1 MKLPYI
7 IALVGVGAISL
18 GAAAF
23 ASNNLLSES
32 KPAAVVAKVGTA
44 PMPVRQRHTLA
55 DMLRLDDGISYDDAA
70 RTLGTVGHAESRS
83 ASGLP
88 GAEQDPRLTVYAWPN
103 PDGSRIIL
111 AFESDRLIHRTHVGL
126 H

>member
-23 ASNNLLSES
+23 ASNLRSES
-32 KPAAVVAKVGTA
+32 KPVATVAKGDTS
-44 PMPVRQRHTLA
+44 PMPVPQRHTLA
-55 DMLRLDDGISYDDAA
+55 DMLTLEDGISYDDAA
-70 RTLGTVGHAESRS
+70 RTLGTVGHAEDRS

-88 GAEQDPRLTVYAWPN
+88 GAGQDPRLTVYAWPN

-111 AFESDRLIHRTHVGL
+111 AFQNDRLVHRTHVGL
-126 H
+126 R

>member
-23 ASNNLLSES
+23 ASNNLRSES
-32 KPAAVVAKVGTA
+32 KPAPTAEKVDTR
-44 PMPVRQRHTLA
+44 PMPVPQRHTLV
-55 DMLRLDDGISYDDAA
+55 DMLKLDDGISYDDAA
-70 RTLGTVGHAESRS
+70 RTLGTFGHAETRS
-83 ASGLP
+83 ASGLA
-88 GAEQDPRLTVYAWPN
+88 GAEQDPRITVYAWPN

-111 AFESDRLIHRTHVGL
+111 AFENDRLVHRTHVGL
-126 H
+126 R

>member
-23 ASNNLLSES
+23 ASNLRSES
-32 KPAAVVAKVGTA
+32 KPAVTVAKVDTA
-44 PMPVRQRHTLA
+44 PMPVPQRHTLA
-55 DMLRLDDGISYDDAA
+55 DMLMLDDGISYDDAA
-70 RTLGTVGHAESRS
+70 RALGTVGHAENRG
-83 ASGLP
+83 ASGLA
-88 GAEQDPRLTVYAWPN
+88 GAEQDARITVYAWPN

-111 AFESDRLIHRTHVGL
+111 AFQNDRLVHRTHVGL
-126 H
+126 R

>member
-23 ASNNLLSES
+23 ASNLSSES
-32 KPAAVVAKVGTA
+32 EPAVAVAKVDTV
-44 PMPVRQRHTLA
+44 PMPVPQRHTLE
-55 DMLRLDDGISYDDAA
+55 DMLKLDDGISYDNAA
-70 RTLGTVGHAESRS
+70 RALGTVGHAESRS
-83 ASGLP
+83 ASGLA
-88 GAEQDPRLTVYAWPN
+88 GAEQDPRITVYAWPN

-111 AFESDRLIHRTHVGL
+111 AFQNDRLIHRTHVGL
-126 H
+126 R

>member
-23 ASNNLLSES
+23 ASNLTSDS
-32 KPAAVVAKVGTA
+32 KPAAIVAKVETA
-44 PMPVRQRHTLA
+44 PMPVPQRHSLA
-55 DMLRLDDGISYDDAA
+55 DMMKLDDGISYDDAA
-70 RTLGTVGHAESRS
+70 RRLGTVGHAESRS
-83 ASGLP
+83 ASGLA
-88 GAEQDPRLTVYAWPN
+88 GAEQDPRIAVYAWPN

-111 AFESDRLIHRTHVGL
+111 AFESDRLVHRTHEGL
-126 H
+126 R

>member
-23 ASNNLLSES
+23 ASNNLLAES
-32 KPAAVVAKVGTA
+32 KPAAVVAKVDTA
-44 PMPVRQRHTLA
+44 PMPVPQRHSMA
-55 DMLRLDDGISYDDAA
+55 DMMMLDDGISYDDAA

-83 ASGLP
+83 AAGLP
-88 GAEQDPRLTVYAWPN
+88 GAEHDPRITVYAWPN

-111 AFESDRLIHRTHVGL
+111 AFQNDRLVHRTHVGL
-126 H
+126 R